1 MSHLGEQLTLNQWVL
16 GSSPRW
22 CTKKIPRKKLRG
34 IFYCYFP
41 EKQEL
46 GAPSGAR
53 RARVFQAV
61 KKTFVGASIA
71 RPCSFVCETT
81 SPENVLLRQGCGRPM
96 VAPTEE
102 EVKTGG
108 GERYTETPQLYC
120 RGERLC

>member
-34 IFYCYFP
+34 IFCCCFS
-41 EKQEL
+41 EKQKL

-61 KKTFVGASIA
+61 KKTLVGAGIA
-71 RPCSFVCETT
+71 RPCPFVCETT
-81 SPENVLLRQGCGRPM
+81 SPENALLRQVGGRPM

-102 EVKTGG
+102 MV
-108 GERYTETPQLYC
+108 
-120 RGERLC
+120 RLVAGKDTQ